1 MESDSQT
8 HPAVVVLEY
17 IKVFIWPL
25 LLVMVVLVFK
35 PQIEEILN
43 TREVS
48 IGALTV
54 GKRIEGIGSSMQ
66 QQLATQKRYIEEIA
80 AHADDPELV
89 REKAR
94 WLLGVI
100 PTVQKNVGQDIV
112 ALQQEIQ
119 AGESSRMPAA
129 SRESPQ
135 SAHDW
140 EQKGFEA
147 LLAQDVDTAINA
159 FAEAERLSPTYHN
172 VAEIHRLLASKREL
186 LAAKDLQ
193 EWQSV
198 YKPIVGRYS
207 WGIPPEMLNRLKDEL

>member
-1 MESDSQT
+1 
-8 HPAVVVLEY
+8 VVLEY

-25 LLVMVVLVFK
+25 LLVMVVLIFK

-80 AHADDPELV
+80 AHADDPQLV
-89 REKAR
+89 RENAR

-100 PTVQKNVGQDIV
+100 PTVQKNVSQDIV

-119 AGESSRMPAA
+119 AGESSTSRMSAA

-135 SAHDW
+135 SAREW
-140 EQKGFEA
+140 EQMGFEA

-172 VAEIHRLLASKREL
+172 VAEINRLLVTKREL

-207 WGIPPEMLNRLKDEL
+207 WGIPPDMLNRLKDEL